1 MNKWLRRGL
10 MAAGVLVALVGSAIV
25 AGDELAQGRMNRR
38 LELSPYPVAMK
49 DDAAGIERG
58 RYLYQSRGCV
68 HCHGAAGA
76 GKVFVDD
83 GEGLKLGGPAIGTGA
98 GSVTAKY
105 QAADWERTI
114 RHGVKPDGRPTL
126 IMPSE
131 DYNRLTDDDLAS
143 LVAYVRRLPPEPGRP
158 AVLDLPLVVRVMY
171 GFGAIPD
178 AASRIDH
185 TLPPSKPVAEGVT
198 LKHGQYVAQMCIG
211 CHGERFAGGKIPG
224 APPDWPAAADLRP
237 GAPGMKPYADDQ
249 AFLAML
255 RTGQRRDGSKPKVMP
270 FDSLKV
276 LSDVDARALHLYLT
290 TLPAAAA
297 H

>member
-1 MNKWLRRGL
+1 M
-10 MAAGVLVALVGSAIV
+10 
-25 AGDELAQGRMNRR
+25 
-38 LELSPYPVAMK
+38 
-49 DDAAGIERG
+49 
-58 RYLYQSRGCV
+58 
-68 HCHGAAGA
+68 
-76 GKVFVDD
+76 
-83 GEGLKLGGPAIGTGA
+83 
-98 GSVTAKY
+98 TAKY